1 MSGFLQSVRRDLHR
15 FAHFER
21 TAVSPAFVVRMLL
34 LTQGFQFVL
43 ARRLSDLLVRIPVV
57 GRPLRRVW
65 WWWTCRRFGAE
76 IAIGATVGDGLYIPH
91 PYGIVLG
98 VCTVGDDVTILQN
111 VTVGARGATDPG
123 GAVIGRGS
131 YLSAGAVLVG
141 PVTLG
146 AGAVIGA
153 NAVVLTDVPAAAT
166 AVGIPARIVAPR

>member
-1 MSGFLQSVRRDLHR
+1 MSGFIQSVRRDLQR

-21 TAVSPAFVVRMLL
+21 ARLSAGFVVRMIL

-43 ARRLSDLLVRIPVV
+43 ARRLSDLMVRIPVV
-57 GRPLRRVW
+57 GRPLRRIW

-98 VCTVGDDVTILQN
+98 VCTVGEDVAILQN
-111 VTVGARGATDPG
+111 VTVGARGADDPG

-141 PVTLG
+141 PITLG
-146 AGAVIGA
+146 DGAVIGA
-153 NAVVLTDVPAAAT
+153 NAVVLADVPAGAT
-166 AVGIPARIVAPR
+166 AVGIPARIVARR